1 MSNPSKFNW
10 FKSLRYTLATL
21 AGVATITAL
30 ATFVAILAGA
40 ASGADLRSGV
50 WQFIAP
56 LPWIGFTVAVAL
68 IIVLI
73 IMLALGRSRELTT
86 LQRQQH

>member
-10 FKSLRYTLATL
+10 FKSLRYTLAIL
-21 AGVATITAL
+21 AGIATFTAVATFI
-30 ATFVAILAGA
+30 AILTGA

-56 LPWIGFTVAVAL
+56 LPWIGFTLAVAL
-68 IIVLI
+68 IITLI
-73 IMLALGRSRELTT
+73 IMLALSRSRELSD
-86 LQRQQH
+86 LQRRQH